1 MSAHLHEEI
10 TALADGRLGP
20 EAAERAAEHLAV
32 CPQCREALAAERAL
46 RRTLTETGDLPLP
59 PDLTHRL
66 MGVASQPIPA
76 PEVGL
81 GNAVARTWSDRPS
94 RRRLVARSGAAM
106 AGAASLIVLLVVIGT
121 AFQRSGDPDT
131 LLSQSSGA
139 SLLPVQFPT
148 PESGVAAL
156 GFPAATQTQ
165 AGISWLEQNDWPAPD
180 RLPEGAELRVL
191 GTIVEQGEDVL
202 LAEVTHRGR
211 TATLIAQRGIV
222 EESELSRYPEVELG
236 DGVAHQLP
244 GPGFTLVLQCSHTVV
259 VITSTENRNLVAEI
273 AEGMPVERPHA
284 VTGKLIEGWQA
295 LLRWT
300 DQLVQSR

>member
-20 EAAERAAEHLAV
+20 EATERAVEHLAA
-32 CPQCREALAAERAL
+32 CPQCSEALAAERAL
-46 RRTLTETGDLPLP
+46 RRTLTQTGDLPLP

-66 MGVASQPIPA
+66 MGVATQPIPA
-76 PEVGL
+76 PGVGL
-81 GNAVARTWSDRPS
+81 GNAVARTWADRPS
-94 RRRLVARSGAAM
+94 RRRLVARSSAAM

-165 AGISWLEQNDWPAPD
+165 AGIRWLEQNDWPAPAG
-180 RLPEGAELRVL
+180 LPEGAELRVL
-191 GTIVEQGEDVL
+191 GTLVEQGEEVL
-202 LAEVTHRGR
+202 LAEVTHQGR

-222 EESELSRYPEVELG
+222 EESELDHLPEVDLG
-236 DGVAHQLP
+236 GAVAHRLP
-244 GPGFTLVLQCSHTVV
+244 GPGFTLVLQCSNTVV
-259 VITSTENRNLVAEI
+259 LITSTEHRGLVAEI

-284 VTGKLIEGWQA
+284 ITGRMTEGWQA

-300 DQLVQSR
+300 DHLVQSR